1 MGLAATRHEL
11 LDTGQSAWPS
21 RKAAQVQLRA
31 ALEHMFDAAGSP
43 ALVDAHGAVCFDALE
58 QLVSR
63 RVEELGCGGA
73 AAAGMT
79 PQPQEQSGREGPLP
93 VRMDRAALVGELRL
107 TGNAAE
113 SWSNFGSGRAATAVS
128 RGQWM
133 FEAVLGTPG
142 IMQLGWA
149 TAAASFTN
157 EEGVG
162 DWPDTYAFDGRRVR
176 KWNVTSAAPGALKS
190 LVTQFYA

>member
-1 MGLAATRHEL
+1 MGLAATSHEV
-11 LDTGQSAWPS
+11 LDTGQSAWSS
-21 RKAAQVQLRA
+21 RKAATVQLRA
-31 ALEHMFDAAGSP
+31 ALEHVFDAPGSP
-43 ALVDAHGAVCFDALE
+43 ALVDAHGAVCFEALE
-58 QLVSR
+58 QLVR
-63 RVEELGCGGA
+63 RRAEELGCGGA
-73 AAAGMT
+73 AGMT
-79 PQPQEQSGREGPLP
+79 PQPPEQGGREGPLP
-93 VRMDRAALVGELRL
+93 VRLDRAALVGELRL

-113 SWSNFGSGRAATAVS
+113 SWSNFGSGRAATVVS

-149 TAAASFTN
+149 TAAAPFTN

-176 KWNVTSAAPGALKS
+176 KWNVTSAAPRATES
-190 LVTQFYA
+190 LVTQSYA